1 MNRLFIVGNLTKD
14 PELRTTTSGESVCN
28 FTVAVNRQKKNN
40 GTQEADFFRVSAWR
54 QTGENCAKYLS
65 RGKKVAVV
73 GSVSVK
79 PYTDKNGNANASMEV
94 QAVDVE
100 FLSPANQKQEEH
112 KEEPAPQQGEFIPVE
127 MGDDELPF

>member
-1 MNRLFIVGNLTKD
+1 M
-14 PELRTTTSGESVCN
+14 
-28 FTVAVNRQKKNN
+28 NRQKKNN

-65 RGKKVAVV
+65 KGKKVAVV

-100 FLSPANQKQEEH
+100 FLSPASQKQEEH
-112 KEEPAPQQGEFIPVE
+112 KEEPAPQQDEFIPVE